1 MKSFLTILFALHF
14 FTPIVT
20 FSQLA
25 TDRGRQPA
33 AVKVLPINDVEETAI
48 GISGM
53 LKTKLAL
60 SDVQGPKVAELLTE
74 FLKSKSGILSLA
86 KSNPSEYKGKFMGI
100 QNKLFE
106 SLKPILSAAQY
117 TKFLDLKP
125 KASDNANLLNHLF
138 I

>member
-1 MKSFLTILFALHF
+1 MKSILTILFALHF

-25 TDRGRQPA
+25 PDRGRQPA
-33 AVKVLPINDVEETAI
+33 EVKVLPINDVEETSI

-74 FLKSKSGILSLA
+74 FLKSNQVFCHSQKAILQTTRANSWVF
-86 KSNPSEYKGKFMGI
+86 KTN
-100 QNKLFE
+100 
-106 SLKPILSAAQY
+106 SLKA
-117 TKFLDLKP
+117 
-125 KASDNANLLNHLF
+125 
-138 I
+138 

>member
-1 MKSFLTILFALHF
+1 MKSILTILFTLHF
-14 FTPIVT
+14 FTPLAT

-25 TDRGRQPA
+25 PERGKQPA
-33 AVKVLPINDVEETAI
+33 AVKVLLINDVEKTSM
-48 GISGM
+48 GISGL

-60 SDVQGPKVAELLTE
+60 SDAQGPKVAELLKE

-86 KSNPSEYKGKFMGI
+86 KSNPIDYKSKFMDI
-100 QNKLFE
+100 QNNLFE

-125 KASDNANLLNHLF
+125 KASDTGNLLNHLF
-138 I
+138 N